1 MGCPQNNRSPRN
13 AHVRDEFT
21 DQEMFAFFGPD
32 RQAKPVK
39 ERHHK
44 RAESTFVQQL
54 GELGLIHNF
63 GAYSNGKIR

>member
-1 MGCPQNNRSPRN
+1 
-13 AHVRDEFT
+13 
-21 DQEMFAFFGPD
+21 MFAFFGPD